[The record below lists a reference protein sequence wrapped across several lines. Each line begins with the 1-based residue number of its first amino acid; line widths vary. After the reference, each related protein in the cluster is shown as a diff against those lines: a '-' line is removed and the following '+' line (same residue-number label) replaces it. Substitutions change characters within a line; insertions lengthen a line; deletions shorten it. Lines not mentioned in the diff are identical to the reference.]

1 MMPYLRYALAKQDIQ
16 FTATIQHQSG
26 GCQNLEE
33 EQGSCSRQ
41 EAKDCQRTETEVT
54 IFPPVYHHLSHEE
67 GSAEGNYNWA
77 TDTITCCSKQTLR

>member
-26 GCQNLEE
+26 GCQSLEE

-67 GSAEGNYNWA
+67 GSAEGNYN
-77 TDTITCCSKQTLR
+77 